1 MKKAFLLIY
10 FIIFF
15 FHTSYASV
23 LEEKKWAKGE
33 TLLSFLQ
40 KNGIPSSLYYNLDK
54 EDKELVSEIIAG
66 STIEILKDEYTG
78 EIEQILVPVTEELQ
92 IHIFKNS
99 KNEYVL
105 KMSPIIYDKKREV
118 VKIDITK
125 SPYQDIVE
133 KTGSHALAKEFLDAF
148 RGKIDFRR
156 SIKKGD
162 RIVIIYDQ
170 KYRLGKR
177 FGEPTIYAAMAEE
190 NRKEHY
196 LFLADDGKYY
206 DDKGRS
212 LVTDSFITPCRYT
225 RISSRFTRK
234 RWHPILH
241 RYRAHLGIDY
251 AAPRGTPVKAA
262 YDGKVIFKGR
272 KGGYGKVIEIAHKG
286 GYKTLYAHLSKFKRG
301 LKVRKRVRKGEIIGY
316 VGSTGLSTGNH
327 LHFGLYKNNRAINPA
342 KKIVMASSLS
352 GEKKRKFLKLVRN
365 YKKEIDKIVNDT
377 LIALND
383 R

>member
-1 MKKAFLLIY
+1 MKKLILLI
-10 FIIFF
+10 ILIV
-15 FHTSYASV
+15 SLNASF
-23 LEEKKWAKGE
+23 LEERKWQKGE

-40 KNGIPSSLYYNLDK
+40 KNDIPSSLYYSLDK

-66 STIEILKDEYTG
+66 TVIDILRDEYTG
-78 EIEQILVPVTEELQ
+78 GIEQVLIPVTDELQ
-92 IHIFKNS
+92 IHIYKD
-99 KNEYVL
+99 KGGKYAL
-105 KMSPIIYDKKREV
+105 RMIPIIYDKKREI
-118 VKIDITK
+118 VKLEVK
-125 SPYQDIVE
+125 RSPYQDIVD
-133 KTGSHALAKEFLDAF
+133 KTGSNALAKEFLEAF
-148 RGKIDFRR
+148 KGSINFRR

-162 RIVIIYDQ
+162 KIVIIYDQ

-177 FGEPTIYAAMAEE
+177 FSEPVIHAAMVEE
-190 NRKEHY
+190 NKREHY
-196 LFLADDGKYY
+196 IFLADDGKYY
-206 DDKGRS
+206 DEKGRS

-262 YDGKVIFKGR
+262 YDGRVIFKGR
-272 KGGYGKVIEIAHKG
+272 KGGYGNVIEIAHKG
-286 GYKTLYAHLSKFKRG
+286 GYKTLYAHLSGFKRG

-342 KKIVMASSLS
+342 KKIVLAKRLS
-352 GEKKRKFLKLVRN
+352 GKERRKFLKLVKT
-365 YKKEIDKIVNDT
+365 YKKEIDKAISDT
-377 LIALND
+377 LLALNYEK
-383 R
+383 